1 MDNQDQRRTHTAG
14 HESHGVHSC
23 HKCGWPFP
31 NPHPSAKHRRAHK
44 KICGTIEGYKR
55 SASEGQPHL
64 NGSDDEHVSDDDHK
78 TPGLVVSGPKSL
90 ETGNNEKGN
99 EGNGEKLIRSE
110 DEVFSDAVAD
120 FLDSGSNPEIKER
133 LQDNLDSG
141 ANVERVDIKETNF
154 SGSSEGK
161 DFNGAKIAADASQFI
176 DKSTDDSQIQ
186 NLNIFQNESVEV
198 GTAVELQGQLSCP
211 TVDPLSSSIA
221 DLRTEEST
229 IVDSD
234 VFFGLSSD
242 SLLGE
247 TEAMPDILP
256 EKKIHAVE
264 NVTDCSLIS
273 VAKETNFKEKD
284 EISSA
289 VHVVEIVESSDNGV
303 GEACEEVS
311 KIAVSDAVSLDYQVG
326 DGADH
331 LKENN
336 GAEINSYRD
345 VVEIVESS
353 DKVVGETSEEVS
365 KIAVS
370 DVVSLDHQ
378 VGDGA
383 VHLKEKNG
391 AEFLSLLPP
400 DNLPLELNSVVIT
413 NDAQGD
419 SAYMIQFAT
428 SSDNKNLQEKGE
440 GNVNV
445 NPLPTYDDR
454 SDEAHPRSEYGD
466 FKDLEGVAYQ
476 NPFLQSSESLEY
488 EADDLKDK
496 VSEENKFHFDAN
508 QLSEKSDI
516 LSLDMDVIDNSMKME
531 PVNSEPTPKEMHA
544 EECTEVSPAKV
555 TVECHQRSDDIDAS
569 RNATKT
575 ETNEIH
581 MVHFSEEHGSDD
593 TCKNSQQISLPEGS
607 LMASSNESQRDES
620 FGCATSETTRAIN
633 INSTSHHEVKITE
646 IKDVTSDGK
655 VVGSNLENDIEIIL
669 KDLQPN
675 DILQSEVK
683 QSDDLFKSDCTGKSD
698 AAGEMGKNEHDSPDA
713 QCMERLIV
721 SDTSLPKSAT
731 SHFESPAISESSD
744 IVDDGPV
751 NKSNGTEC
759 RNTNPLPG
767 AQKDIKEDEVY
778 INIKL
783 NEEYNKSVD
792 VDTPTESHQA
802 EDAGLLVK
810 AAEDLARE
818 YTSPLTTEPS
828 AQPDREVSGLTA
840 VPVQDQAGNNL
851 GKLGSSRVD
860 ASVESGS
867 QCDSLEGI
875 WGSVSVLSIQ
885 SDAPAVIDAETLP
898 STGLLASTEAGKS
911 NFNDSKATPDRQQSG
926 KSEMFEAPSFM
937 TLVDPGQVSPKAN
950 ASEVQKGQNTQQPD
964 STSQAAWFPTLT
976 QVVNESQGRKKNE
989 EIIAKVTNWSAS
1001 KEHTPLKSLLGE
1013 AAHSSKPRS
1022 PKMEE
1027 KSVSQKSG
1035 KVPEKNGSGL
1045 TTVNSI
1051 LGPESPVAQVVKGEV
1066 AKEWNSPARY
1076 PADIKREKRKVKSR
1090 PYWIQLVCCTS
1101 VGPQRR

>member
-14 HESHGVHSC
+14 HESHGVHLC

-141 ANVERVDIKETNF
+141 ANVERVDIKETKF

-161 DFNGAKIAADASQFI
+161 DFNAADASQFI

-273 VAKETNFKEKD
+273 VAKESNFKEKD
-284 EISSA
+284 EINSA

-345 VVEIVESS
+345 VVEIAESS
-353 DKVVGETSEEVS
+353 DKVVGEMSEEVS
-365 KIAVS
+365 KIA
-370 DVVSLDHQ
+370 
-378 VGDGA
+378 
-383 VHLKEKNG
+383 
-391 AEFLSLLPP
+391 
-400 DNLPLELNSVVIT
+400 
-413 NDAQGD
+413 
-419 SAYMIQFAT
+419 FAT

-488 EADDLKDK
+488 EADNLKDK

-683 QSDDLFKSDCTGKSD
+683 QSDDLFKSDSTSKSD

-867 QCDSLEGI
+867 RCDSLEGI

-989 EIIAKVTNWSAS
+989 EIIAKVTNWSTS

-1101 VGPQRR
+1101 VSPQRR

>member
-14 HESHGVHSC
+14 HESHGVHLC

-44 KICGTIEGYKR
+44 KICGTIEGYKL

-78 TPGLVVSGPKSL
+78 TPGPKSL
-90 ETGNNEKGN
+90 ETGNKEKGN
-99 EGNGEKLIRSE
+99 EGNGEKIIRSE

-120 FLDSGSNPEIKER
+120 FSDSGSIPEIKER
-133 LQDNLDSG
+133 LQDSLDSG
-141 ANVERVDIKETNF
+141 ADVERVDIKETKF
-154 SGSSEGK
+154 SGSSEDK
-161 DFNGAKIAADASQFI
+161 DFNGGKIDASQLI

-186 NLNIFQNESVEV
+186 NPNIFQNESVEL
-198 GTAVELQGQLSCP
+198 GNMVELQGQLSGP

-221 DLRTEEST
+221 DLRTEVST
-229 IVDSD
+229 NVDSD
-234 VFFGLSSD
+234 VFFGLLSD
-242 SLLGE
+242 SLPGKA
-247 TEAMPDILP
+247 EAMLDILP

-264 NVTDCSLIS
+264 NVTDCILIS
-273 VAKETNFKEKD
+273 VAKETNLKEKD
-284 EISSA
+284 EINSA
-289 VHVVEIVESSDNGV
+289 GDVIEIVESSDNVV
-303 GEACEEVS
+303 GETCEGVS
-311 KIAVSDAVSLDYQVG
+311 KIAVSDAISLDHQVG
-326 DGADH
+326 DGAVH

-353 DKVVGETSEEVS
+353 DKVVGEMSEEVS
-365 KIAVS
+365 KIAVC
-370 DVVSLDHQ
+370 DIVSLDHE

-383 VHLKEKNG
+383 VHLKENNG

-419 SAYMIQFAT
+419 SAYVVQFAT
-428 SSDNKNLQEKGE
+428 SSDDKILPEKGE

-445 NPLPTYDDR
+445 DLLPTCDDI
-454 SDEAHPRSEYGD
+454 SDEAHPQSEYGD
-466 FKDLEGVAYQ
+466 FKDLEGVVYQ
-476 NPFLQSSESLEY
+476 NPFLQSSESLKY
-488 EADDLKDK
+488 KGDDLKNN
-496 VSEENKFHFDAN
+496 VTEENKFHFNAN

-516 LSLDMDVIDNSMKME
+516 LSPDMDVLDNSMKME
-531 PVNSEPTPKEMHA
+531 LVNSEPTPKEVHA
-544 EECTEVSPAKV
+544 EQCTEVSPAQL
-555 TVECHQRSDDIDAS
+555 TVESHQRSDETDAS
-569 RNATKT
+569 MKAMKT
-575 ETNEIH
+575 EKNEIH
-581 MVHFSEEHGSDD
+581 MVHFSEEHGPDD
-593 TCKNSQQISLPEGS
+593 VCKNSQQISLPEDS

-620 FGCATSETTRAIN
+620 FRSATSETTRAIN
-633 INSTSHHEVKITE
+633 IDSTSHHEEKITE
-646 IKDVTSDGK
+646 INDVALDGKDVE
-655 VVGSNLENDIEIIL
+655 SNLENDIEIIL
-669 KDLQPN
+669 KDLQPG

-683 QSDDLFKSDCTGKSD
+683 QSDDLFKSDSAGKSD
-698 AAGEMGKNEHDSPDA
+698 AAGEMGKNEQCDIPDA
-713 QCMERLIV
+713 QCMERPTV
-721 SDTSLPKSAT
+721 SDALLPKSAT
-731 SHFESPAISESSD
+731 GHFESPAISESLD

-759 RNTNPLPG
+759 RNINPLPG
-767 AQKDIKEDEVY
+767 SQKDIKEDEIN

-792 VDTPTESHQA
+792 TYTESRQA
-802 EDAGLLVK
+802 QDAGLLVK
-810 AAEDLARE
+810 ATEDLARE
-818 YTSPLTTEPS
+818 YTSLTTVPS
-828 AQPDREVSGLTA
+828 AQPDREVSNA
-840 VPVQDQAGNNL
+840 VPVQDQTGNNL

-860 ASVESGS
+860 ASVDSGS
-867 QCDSLEGI
+867 RCDSLEGN
-875 WGSVSVLSIQ
+875 WGSVSVLSMQ
-885 SDAPAVIDAETLP
+885 SDAPAVTDAETLP
-898 STGLLASTEAGKS
+898 STGLLASTGKS
-911 NFNDSKATPDRQQSG
+911 SLNNSKATPDRQQSG
-926 KSEMFEAPSFM
+926 NSEMFEPPSFM
-937 TLVDPGQVSPKAN
+937 TLVDPSQVSPKAS
-950 ASEVQKGQNTQQPD
+950 ASEVQKGQNTQHTD

-989 EIIAKVTNWSAS
+989 EIIAKVTNWSTS

-1022 PKMEE
+1022 PKMEN
-1027 KSVSQKSG
+1027 SVNQKSG
-1035 KVPEKNGSGL
+1035 KVLEKNGSGL

-1051 LGPESPVAQVVKGEV
+1051 LGPESPVAQVVKGEA

-1101 VGPQRR
+1101 VGPR